1 MQECID
7 NRGVKPFDAYDFA
20 IPTDM
25 CLNQRMRSCAE
36 FSLPL
41 EFERL
46 LSADNLDKRFG
57 LVVHRFPPSM
67 TNQMFEGKNGK
78 DKADLVIPQIRDRG
92 IDGRSSRRRQTL

>member
-1 MQECID
+1 MQKCID
-7 NRGVKPFDAYDFA
+7 DRGVKPFDAYDFA
-20 IPTDM
+20 IPADM

-57 LVVHRFPPSM
+57 LIVHRFPPSM
-67 TNQMFEGKNGK
+67 TNQMFEAKNGK
-78 DKADLVIPQIRDRG
+78 DKADFVRTANKRTRHSRG
-92 IDGRSSRRRQTL
+92 EGE